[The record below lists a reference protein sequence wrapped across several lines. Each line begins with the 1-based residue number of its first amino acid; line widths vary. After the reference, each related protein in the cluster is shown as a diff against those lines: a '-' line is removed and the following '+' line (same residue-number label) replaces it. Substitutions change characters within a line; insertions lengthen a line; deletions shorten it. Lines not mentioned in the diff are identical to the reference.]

1 MAATEGLGSQAM
13 RLFYLHELMGGS
25 DHEFLVNLY
34 TRVLN
39 RWPDEGGYRHY
50 LSRIEGKP
58 DLRRATVIE
67 ITQSQEA
74 QNLGVALREET
85 ETPQPR
91 PAATPAAAP
100 APTPAAPAPAAQDAG
115 FAPAAAA
122 SADVGRV
129 LAEIEDLRRQL
140 VTLGADDA
148 QDALERAEAGLRR
161 LRAELDALHVDVCLA
176 LRQTMQDRLRGR

>member
-1 MAATEGLGSQAM
+1 M
-13 RLFYLHELMGGS
+13 RLFYLHELVGGS

-58 DLRRATVIE
+58 EMRRATVIE
-67 ITQSQEA
+67 IAHSQEA
-74 QNLGVALREET
+74 KNLGVALREET
-85 ETPQPR
+85 ETPQP
-91 PAATPAAAP
+91 PSA
-100 APTPAAPAPAAQDAG
+100 
-115 FAPAAAA
+115 APAAATAVPANGPASFAPLDTA
-122 SADVGRV
+122 SADVAKV

-140 VTLGADDA
+140 APMGTDEA

-176 LRQTMQDRLRGR
+176 LRQTMQDRLRSH